1 MTKTLIAASVAAL
14 LTASPAFADW
24 HHGGGGGWHGGG
36 GGQQWHGNGWQ
47 TAVRAPGMVE
57 AGPAEV
63 AGLVAGDMAGVVA
76 AADGVVALASG
87 LAR

>member
-57 AGPAEV
+57 A
-63 AGLVAGDMAGVVA
+63 
-76 AADGVVALASG
+76 
-87 LAR
+87 